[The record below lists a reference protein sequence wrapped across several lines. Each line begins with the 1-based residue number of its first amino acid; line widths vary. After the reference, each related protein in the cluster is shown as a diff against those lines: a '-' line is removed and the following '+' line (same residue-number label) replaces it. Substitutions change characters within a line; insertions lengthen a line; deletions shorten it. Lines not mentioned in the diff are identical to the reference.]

1 MCIDETVDPYFC
13 FVNIAVDIG
22 CVFLPL
28 DGSKMTESLGC
39 STPSIGR
46 VHEFLFGYRC
56 RALIFIKCLTRI
68 SFSTVIR
75 PPEAPLRQQACFVI
89 FRKFLPLGGCTEE
102 TAAP

>member
-46 VHEFLFGYRC
+46 VHELLFGYRC
-56 RALIFIKCLTRI
+56 RALIFIKMSYADQFQYL
-68 SFSTVIR
+68 IR